1 MKIIVGLGNPGPAY
15 ENTRHN
21 AGFWI
26 LDNIARRFGFEFS
39 RRKFDALFA
48 SGRFGEE
55 TVVLIKPMV
64 FMNRSGRSVSAAVS
78 FYGLDLEDVLVIHD
92 DVDLEPGRLKIR
104 KGGGHAGHKG
114 VRSILEDLGDGGF
127 FRLRFGVGRPEDPR
141 IDTSDFVLAKISP
154 EEREPFW
161 DWSDSAAKAAICLLE
176 EGLASAQN
184 RFHAK

>member
-1 MKIIVGLGNPGPAY
+1 MKLIAGLGNPGKRY

-21 AGFWI
+21 AGFRI
-26 LDNIARRFGFEFS
+26 LDIIARRFGFEFS
-39 RRKFDALFA
+39 RRKFEALFA

-55 TVVLIKPMV
+55 TVVLLKPMV

-78 FYGLDLEDVLVIHD
+78 FFGLEMEDVLVIHD
-92 DVDLEPGRLKIR
+92 DVDLDPGRLKIR
-104 KGGGHAGHKG
+104 KGGGDAGHKG
-114 VRSILEDLGDGGF
+114 VGSILEDLGEGGF

-154 EEREPFW
+154 EELESFR
-161 DWSDSAAKAAICLLE
+161 DWSNVAAKAAICLLE
-176 EGLASAQN
+176 EGLAAAQN